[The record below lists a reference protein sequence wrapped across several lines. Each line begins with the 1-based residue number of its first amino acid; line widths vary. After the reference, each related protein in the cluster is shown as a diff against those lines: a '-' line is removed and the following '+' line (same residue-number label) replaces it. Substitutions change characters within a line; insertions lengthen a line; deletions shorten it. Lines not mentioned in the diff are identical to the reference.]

1 MILDFAGN
9 FYSKLSPFHD
19 FSREFAKFL
28 LSPNLPRPY
37 LIDFSN
43 NMAAVDRRA
52 LDFDLYMVGC
62 LIKKLE
68 YPNITLCFNSRVL
81 VKAWQ

>member
-1 MILDFAGN
+1 MILDFAGD

-28 LSPNLPRPY
+28 ISPNLPRPY
-37 LIDFSN
+37 FIDFSN

-52 LDFDLYMVGC
+52 LDFEFYLVGC
-62 LIKKLE
+62 RRG
-68 YPNITLCFNSRVL
+68 SRINTD
-81 VKAWQ
+81 